1 MTTLIILLLVAAA
14 LLAAVYL
21 HDTRQTQHAILRN
34 FPIVGHFRYFSE
46 SFGEYMRQYQY
57 LPDWVERPFN
67 RLERAWIYRT
77 AKGIS
82 NLVSFGSEA
91 SPSFAFR
98 PAAFPILDEEKIDW
112 PARRIGIATGPGA
125 CREPYD
131 APSFF
136 NISGMSYGALS
147 HAAVSALSRGAKMAG
162 VWLATGEGGLAKYHL
177 DGGCDVIMQIGTAKY
192 GVRDEHGNLSD
203 SRLRDIA
210 AHPQVR
216 MFEVKLAQGA
226 KPGKGGILPGEKVTA
241 EIAAIRGIPE
251 GRPSISPNRHT
262 DIANIQQ
269 LGTFI
274 ARVRDVTG
282 KPVGVKF
289 VGGDTDF
296 LDAWFAHCAATPE
309 HCPDYVQIDG
319 GEGGTGAAPAPL
331 ADYVG
336 LPITQALPLVVEAR
350 ARHGL
355 QQRIRIIASGKLI
368 TPDKVAW
375 ALCIGADF
383 VSSAR
388 GFMFALGC
396 IQAQACHTGHCPTG
410 VTTQDPVRQRALF
423 VPDKAQRVANFH
435 QNTLKA
441 LKELVEAAGLC
452 HPQEI
457 TAQHIVHRM
466 DKHEVRLLANLLPFV
481 EPGAVLRGEVPHN
494 TFRIY
499 WPLASAHSF
508 APQGPIERT
517 H

>member
-1 MTTLIILLLVAAA
+1 MTTLIVLLLI
-14 LLAAVYL
+14 LLAAIAAVYV
-21 HDTRQTQHAILRN
+21 HDRRQSQHAILRN
-34 FPIVGHFRYFSE
+34 FPVIGHFRYFSE

-82 NLVSFGSEA
+82 NLVSFGSETA
-91 SPSFAFR
+91 PNFAFR
-98 PAAFPILDEEKIDW
+98 PAAFPVLDEEKQEW
-112 PARRIGIATGPGA
+112 PALRIGIATGPGA

-136 NISGMSYGALS
+136 NVSGMSYGALS
-147 HAAVSALSRGAKMAG
+147 HAAVSALSRGAKMGG

-177 DGGCDVIMQIGTAKY
+177 EGGCDVIMQIGTAKY
-192 GVRDEHGNLSD
+192 GVRDEHGNLSEA
-203 SRLRDIA
+203 RLREIA
-210 AHPQVR
+210 AQPQVR

-241 EIAAIRGIPE
+241 EIAAIRGIPQ
-251 GRPSISPNRHT
+251 GKPSISPNRHT
-262 DIANIQQ
+262 DIANIEQ
-269 LGTFI
+269 LGAFI
-274 ARVRDVTG
+274 ARVRTTTG

-289 VGGDTDF
+289 VAGDPDF
-296 LDAWFAHCAATPE
+296 LDQWFAHCVAMPE

-336 LPITQALPLVVEAR
+336 LPITQALPLVVAAR
-350 ARHGL
+350 DRAGL
-355 QQRIRIIASGKLI
+355 TERIRIIASGKLI

-375 ALCIGADF
+375 ALCMGADF

-396 IQAQACHTGHCPTG
+396 IQAMKCGSGKCPTG
-410 VTTQDPVRQRALF
+410 VTAADPKLIQGLD
-423 VPDKAQRVANFH
+423 PTDKAVRVANY
-435 QNTLKA
+435 A
-441 LKELVEAAGLC
+441 RRVRDEVE
-452 HPQEI
+452 I
-457 TAQHIVHRM
+457 I
-466 DKHEVRLLANLLPFV
+466 
-481 EPGAVLRGEVPHN
+481 
-494 TFRIY
+494 
-499 WPLASAHSF
+499 AHSCGLPHAGHF
-508 APQGPIERT
+508 APRHVTAIESGVGGFRNRD